1 MAGGKGRIRKH
12 ESGGGGRYGAYVQDD
27 VEPLPQIE
35 MLRSSYIPIFKC
47 TMCARCCAGKVISL
61 FDTDVRRLGEYA
73 ESCTEQMDEEEMALT
88 GAERKMK
95 MVDGKCAFLKEGRC
109 IHYDLRP
116 DTCRRHPFIVTR
128 RHVLTASTCPG
139 IDWTGRRLRGT
150 ELLRL
155 SMRIAPK
162 IDAYMEA
169 LAEERAERRGQRR
182 G

>member
-1 MAGGKGRIRKH
+1 MSGGRGRIRKR
-12 ESGGGGRYGAYVQDD
+12 ESGGGGNYGAPVNDD
-27 VEPLPQIE
+27 GKPLPQIE
-35 MLRSSYIPIFKC
+35 MLRSSYIPAFKC

-73 ESCTEQMDEEEMALT
+73 ESCTEQMEGDEMALT
-88 GAERKMK
+88 GAVRKMK

-116 DTCRRHPFIVTR
+116 DTCRRHPFIVTK
-128 RHVLTASTCPG
+128 RHVLTASTSPG
-139 IDWTGRRLRGT
+139 IDWAGRQLQGT

-155 SMRIAPK
+155 SMRIAPN

-169 LAEERAERRGQRR
+169 LVEEGTERRG
-182 G
+182 

>member
-1 MAGGKGRIRKH
+1 MAGGRGRIRKR
-12 ESGGGGRYGAYVQDD
+12 ESGGVGNYSAQVNDD

-35 MLRSSYIPIFKC
+35 MLRSSYIPVFKC

-61 FDTDVRRLGEYA
+61 FGTDVRRLGEYA

-95 MVDGKCAFLKEGRC
+95 MVDGKCALLKESRC

-116 DTCRRHPFIVTR
+116 DTCRRHPFIVTM

-139 IDWTGRRLRGT
+139 IDWAGRQLQGT

-155 SMRIAPK
+155 SMGISPK

-169 LAEERAERRGQRR
+169 LAEEWTGRRGRRR

>member
-1 MAGGKGRIRKH
+1 MAGDRGSIRKH
-12 ESGGGGRYGAYVQDD
+12 ESGGGGRYGAPVNDD

-35 MLRSSYIPIFKC
+35 MLRSSYIPVFKC

-88 GAERKMK
+88 GAERKMR

-116 DTCRRHPFIVTR
+116 DTCRRHPFIVTN

-139 IDWTGRRLRGT
+139 IDWTGRLQQGT

-155 SMRIAPK
+155 SRKIAPK
-162 IDAYMEA
+162 IDAYLEA
-169 LAEERAERRGQRR
+169 LTKEGTERRGRRR